1 MSDMSFKQAKE
12 LSERL
17 ELSEISLNALL
28 NNVQKATTNFEKTLD
43 KQTMLL
49 NQVPQTDNKIKNM
62 IILIS
67 LNIGFIVGLLV
78 SKYFI

>member
-43 KQTMLL
+43 KQTTLL